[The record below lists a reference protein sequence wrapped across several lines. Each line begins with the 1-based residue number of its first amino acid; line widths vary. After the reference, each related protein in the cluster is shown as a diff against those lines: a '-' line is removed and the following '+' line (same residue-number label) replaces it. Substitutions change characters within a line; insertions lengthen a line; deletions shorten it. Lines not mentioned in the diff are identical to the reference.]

1 MCSFNMREQAKTE
14 RNMGARES
22 GRKELLGGR
31 GVGSEDDIWAMKV
44 TGPVWSMSLKERKKE
59 LRDSL
64 EGWNGVGGRFK
75 SGETYLNT
83 DNGLRI
89 VIGLS

>member
-1 MCSFNMREQAKTE
+1 
-14 RNMGARES
+14 
-22 GRKELLGGR
+22 
-31 GVGSEDDIWAMKV
+31 
-44 TGPVWSMSLKERKKE
+44 MSLKERKKE